1 MTFDHL
7 NKSFNIETMK
17 LEEPEETYTPALFT
31 RVSKKQRQ
39 FIIKQGGN
47 RSGRGCSY
55 PWKDPN
61 YEVGDSFWKP
71 VSLKEWE
78 EGTGRPNVPHSNK
91 VGGRLWKTYK
101 AYREDTKQYGY
112 FVERIQ

>member
-78 EGTGRPNVPHSNK
+78 EGTGRPNVPHSSK